1 MIVTVTLRVVKV
13 VVKVTVVAL
22 RVLKVLLR
30 REGTREVIIILVRS
44 LNFIVVEFNIY
55 LLNRIISNKL
65 YRKLHTF
72 LIDHYLLALD
82 LETPKLEEN
91 EKKEEEWWSQFTEPE
106 QFEDLRISAKLALLF
121 SILKESEQIGDK
133 VYVFFICQQSVFAL

>member
-1 MIVTVTLRVVKV
+1 M
-13 VVKVTVVAL
+13 
-22 RVLKVLLR
+22 
-30 REGTREVIIILVRS
+30 
-44 LNFIVVEFNIY
+44 EFNIY